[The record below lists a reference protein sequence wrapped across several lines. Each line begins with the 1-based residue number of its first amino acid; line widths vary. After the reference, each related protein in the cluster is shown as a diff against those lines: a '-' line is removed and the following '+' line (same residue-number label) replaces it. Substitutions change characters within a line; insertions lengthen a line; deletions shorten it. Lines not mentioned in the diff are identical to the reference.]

1 MRMLDVTTAH
11 THVFPELSA
20 EEKKTRKKE
29 GNKVTFVSGRNN
41 IPTSFLPFLAGLAKK
56 EIKKEREG
64 AKNYFFF
71 CLRYGYNDK
80 REKKKEIS
88 GPWIEEN
95 FIKTCIRRKL
105 KKHRRYMRC
114 IQ

>member
-1 MRMLDVTTAH
+1 MCVRRDNSTH
-11 THVFPELSA
+11 TCSPNCPRKKK
-20 EEKKTRKKE
+20 EEKQGKKE

-56 EIKKEREG
+56 EIKKEKVGRREG

-95 FIKTCIRRKL
+95 FIKNMYS
-105 KKHRRYMRC
+105 KKT
-114 IQ
+114 